1 MYSQK
6 KKKKESER
14 YNMAGIE
21 DRKTKSLHK
30 KESVLTNTNEKIDSQ
45 PKLF

>member
-1 MYSQK
+1 
-6 KKKKESER
+6 
-14 YNMAGIE
+14 MAGIE